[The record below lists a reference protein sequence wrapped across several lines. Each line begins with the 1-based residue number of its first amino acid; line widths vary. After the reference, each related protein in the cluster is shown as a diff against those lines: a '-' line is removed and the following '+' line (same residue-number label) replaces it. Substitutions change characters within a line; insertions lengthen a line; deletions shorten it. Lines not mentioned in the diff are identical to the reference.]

1 METHHP
7 ATKPEYQVRLPT
19 FQGPMALLLHL
30 VEENE
35 LDITQVALAQ
45 ITDEFIAYVEAM
57 QDAEPTARLGVMAD
71 FLAVAARLLWIKSR
85 LLLPAPPRLGP
96 ASSAE
101 ADVGDALVEQLRA
114 YRRYKVAAQ
123 WLRERHAAG
132 LRAYVRLAPPP
143 CPRHPALSLEGVT
156 VDDLAATARRLLHGE
171 EFTPRA
177 MWPRPRVTV
186 AQQLKRIRQKLMG
199 AARVAYHRLLSTRP
213 TRLEAA
219 VTLLAV
225 LELIKRRLIRAH
237 QRELF
242 GEIVIEPL
250 VPPEQL
256 PTSEVATATMSSPLL
271 RR

>member
-1 METHHP
+1 
-7 ATKPEYQVRLPT
+7 
-19 FQGPMALLLHL
+19 MALLLHL
-30 VEENE
+30 VEKNE

-85 LLLPAPPRLGP
+85 LLLPAPPRP
-96 ASSAE
+96 DSASPAE
-101 ADVGDALVEQLRA
+101 ADVGDALVQQLRA
-114 YRRYKVAAQ
+114 YRRYKEAAQ

-143 CPRHPALSLEGVT
+143 RPRRPTLSLEGVT
-156 VDDLAATARRLLHGE
+156 ADDLAATAQRLLYGE
-171 EFTPRA
+171 RPAPQATLQ
-177 MWPRPRVTV
+177 RPRVTV
-186 AQQLKRIRQKLMG
+186 AQQLRRIRQKLME
-199 AARVAYHRLLSTRP
+199 AARVTYRRLLSARP

-219 VTLLAV
+219 VTLLAI
-225 LELIKRRLIRAH
+225 LELVKQRLVRAH

-250 VPPEQL
+250 VPPEHL
-256 PTSEVATATMSSPLL
+256 PTSEAAAATTSPPPP
-271 RR
+271 RQ